1 MLNNW
6 TEFVPAVKKAFG
18 ALGKQHPKMLAA
30 YGALEEA
37 SAEGALDAKTR
48 ELISIAVAITTRCDG
63 CIGVHTEAALKAG
76 ASEAL
81 AVDQDAVAVGNQCVD
96 GVGHGLPRCGR
107 WRRAPE
113 WERGILT
120 PVRGGKGNR
129 ERENAGPCGPAGRN
143 QAMPFGFWP
152 YWFWPA
158 SLSLASR

>member
-76 ASEAL
+76 ASEAEIAQTL
-81 AVDQDAVAVGNQCVD
+81 ATAISLNAGAAYVYSLRALEAAAPAARRASARGHAGGSPRAGRPARYPAVA
-96 GVGHGLPRCGR
+96 
-107 WRRAPE
+107 AP
-113 WERGILT
+113 
-120 PVRGGKGNR
+120 
-129 ERENAGPCGPAGRN
+129 GPG
-143 QAMPFGFWP
+143 
-152 YWFWPA
+152 
-158 SLSLASR
+158 

>member
-76 ASEAL
+76 ASIQGDGGGQGLGDFRLAGAAYVYSLRALEAY
-81 AVDQDAVAVGNQCVD
+81 DQF
-96 GVGHGLPRCGR
+96 
-107 WRRAPE
+107 
-113 WERGILT
+113 
-120 PVRGGKGNR
+120 KK
-129 ERENAGPCGPAGRN
+129 
-143 QAMPFGFWP
+143 
-152 YWFWPA
+152 
-158 SLSLASR
+158 